1 MAGGMQQRDAMMMM
15 YNNARQKADGM
26 RQVNREH
33 HTLDTGGDTNE
44 YNGAWNV
51 DENANA
57 SDASIKHDVM

>member
-1 MAGGMQQRDAMMMM
+1 MM
-15 YNNARQKADGM
+15 YNNARQKADEM

-33 HTLDTGGDTNE
+33 HTLDTGDTNE
-44 YNGAWNV
+44 YNGAGNG